1 MKKFL
6 ILTAVLSA
14 LCLTT
19 ASFVSCGRDN
29 DDNKT
34 NDSAAQGAGTNGIDG
49 ADNDGIIGDNTDGIG
64 GDNTDGIGG
73 AAPGLN
79 PSPSQNS

>member
-1 MKKFL
+1 MLFYPHS
-6 ILTAVLSA
+6 VLPQ
-14 LCLTT
+14 LPLYH
-19 ASFVSCGRDN
+19 GDRDN

>member
-14 LCLTT
+14 LCLTA
-19 ASFVSCGRDN
+19 ASCVSCGRDN

-34 NDSAAQGAGTNGIDG
+34 NDSAAQGAVDSKDNNDRNDNISG
-49 ADNDGIIGDNTDGIG
+49 AV
-64 GDNTDGIGG
+64 TDGIGG
-73 AAPGLN
+73 AGPGLN
-79 PSPSQNS
+79 PSPSQNR